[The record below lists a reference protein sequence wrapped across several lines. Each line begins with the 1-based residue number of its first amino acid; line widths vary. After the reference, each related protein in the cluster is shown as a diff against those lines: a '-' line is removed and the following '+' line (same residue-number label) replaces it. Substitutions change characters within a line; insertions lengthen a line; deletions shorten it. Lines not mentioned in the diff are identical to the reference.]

1 MTQIFFSILNIIPRV
16 HVSTGQFI
24 RLYSCQFYDS
34 SLHVVW
40 KKSRKENIL

>member
-1 MTQIFFSILNIIPRV
+1 MPQILFSILKIIPRV
-16 HVSTGQFI
+16 SAGQFI

-40 KKSRKENIL
+40 EKRRKENIL